1 MPERKYEIPAGDEI
15 DYAADFEAW
24 LEKGATAKQV
34 QFGEFVADKAELSSH
49 FKTAKEV
56 EAAKLGVQLALKW
69 RMLFQRSPENH
80 EATDAAREAREQEAA
95 ARPKRQPKA
104 KAEVDEDEAPARP
117 ARRGRAAAAAPA
129 KPAGRPARRSTAAA
143 AKPAAETAAPAKRP
157 GRRAAA
163 TAAAPKQSARRG
175 AAAPEADF

>member
-34 QFGEFVADKAELSSH
+34 QFGDFVADKADLASY

-80 EATDAAREAREQEAA
+80 EATNEAREARAQEAA
-95 ARPKRQPKA
+95 ARPTRKA
-104 KAEVDEDEAPARP
+104 KAQSEDAEPETPRRRGRPAKAAPAAEEAPAP
-117 ARRGRAAAAAPA
+117 ARRGRRAAAAATPATEAKAPA
-129 KPAGRPARRSTAAA
+129 KPGRRPAAA
-143 AKPAAETAAPAKRP
+143 ARTARP
-157 GRRAAA
+157 PR
-163 TAAAPKQSARRG
+163 KG
-175 AAAPEADF
+175 AAKAEADF

>member
-34 QFGEFVADKAELSSH
+34 QFGEFVADKADLAGY

-80 EATDAAREAREQEAA
+80 DATNEARAARAQEAA
-95 ARPKRQPKA
+95 ARPTRKA
-104 KAEVDEDEAPARP
+104 KAQDEDAEPETPKRRGRPAKAAAAEAPAAP
-117 ARRGRAAAAAPA
+117 ARRGRRAAAATTPATEAKAPVA
-129 KPAGRPARRSTAAA
+129 KPGRRPAAAGRPRAAARKGAA
-143 AKPAAETAAPAKRP
+143 AK
-157 GRRAAA
+157 
-163 TAAAPKQSARRG
+163 
-175 AAAPEADF
+175 EADF

>member
-34 QFGEFVADKAELSSH
+34 QFGDFVADKADLASY

-80 EATDAAREAREQEAA
+80 EATNEARQARAQEAA
-95 ARPKRQPKA
+95 ARPTRKA
-104 KAEVDEDEAPARP
+104 KAQDEEAEPETPKRRGRPAKAAAAEAPAP
-117 ARRGRAAAAAPA
+117 ARRGRRAAAAATPATETKAPA
-129 KPAGRPARRSTAAA
+129 KPARRPAAAGRPRAAARKGAA
-143 AKPAAETAAPAKRP
+143 AK
-157 GRRAAA
+157 
-163 TAAAPKQSARRG
+163 
-175 AAAPEADF
+175 EADF

>member
-34 QFGEFVADKAELSSH
+34 QFGDFVADKADLGSY

-80 EATDAAREAREQEAA
+80 DATNEARAAREQEAA
-95 ARPKRQPKA
+95 AKPTRKRATAKDEDAEPETPRRRGRPA
-104 KAEVDEDEAPARP
+104 KAATEEAPAAP
-117 ARRGRAAAAAPA
+117 ARRGRRAAAATTPATEAKAPVA
-129 KPAGRPARRSTAAA
+129 KPGRRPAAAGRPRAAARKGAA
-143 AKPAAETAAPAKRP
+143 AK
-157 GRRAAA
+157 
-163 TAAAPKQSARRG
+163 
-175 AAAPEADF
+175 EADF

>member
-15 DYAADFEAW
+15 DYAADFDAW

-34 QFGEFVADKAELSSH
+34 QFGEFVADKADLANH

-80 EATDAAREAREQEAA
+80 EATNEAREARAQEAA
-95 ARPKRQPKA
+95 ARPTRKRAAQSEDAEPETPRRRGRPA
-104 KAEVDEDEAPARP
+104 KAAAAEEAPAAP
-117 ARRGRAAAAAPA
+117 VRRGRRAAAAATPATETKAPA
-129 KPAGRPARRSTAAA
+129 KPGRRPAAAGRPGRPAR
-143 AKPAAETAAPAKRP
+143 K
-157 GRRAAA
+157 
-163 TAAAPKQSARRG
+163 G
-175 AAAPEADF
+175 AAAQEADF

>member
-15 DYAADFEAW
+15 DYAEDFAAW

-34 QFGEFVADKAELSSH
+34 QFGDFVADKADLGSY

-56 EAAKLGVQLALKW
+56 DAAKLGVQLALKW

-95 ARPKRQPKA
+95 ARPKRTPKA
-104 KAEVDEDEAPARP
+104 AVEEADEAPAP
-117 ARRGRAAAAAPA
+117 KRRGRPPGSKTAAADTAAARPVRR
-129 KPAGRPARRSTAAA
+129 GRPAAA
-143 AKPAAETAAPAKRP
+143 AKTAAETAAPAKPARRP
-157 GRRAAA
+157 AASGK
-163 TAAAPKQSARRG
+163 TRPARRG
-175 AAAPEADF
+175 AAAAEADF